1 MENGKCILRASELF
15 FRILNDILWLI
26 YMEETWPKTTLINII
41 QNCYPELFDIE
52 YDYTSE
58 SVEKHTIYHLN
69 ELPIKVGFSCDQEE
83 IMRSVLEKAGI
94 KNEFRQR
101 RIDPFLEVEKF
112 KFPADE
118 LYYIIPSS
126 GKKTPLRK
134 AG

>member
-1 MENGKCILRASELF
+1 MSDKGGVILLDSRYEF
-15 FRILNDILWLI
+15 D
-26 YMEETWPKTTLINII
+26 PKF
-41 QNCYPELFDIE
+41 Y
-52 YDYTSE
+52 S
-58 SVEKHTIYHLN
+58 HLN

>member
-1 MENGKCILRASELF
+1 MHLLVNINWAFDSKYWNIS
-15 FRILNDILWLI
+15 I
-26 YMEETWPKTTLINII
+26 Y
-41 QNCYPELFDIE
+41 
-52 YDYTSE
+52 S
-58 SVEKHTIYHLN
+58 HLN